1 MVATTKKN
9 APLKERVRLSKYSKG
24 QNDGEKEVGTSPP
37 KACFWMKSLEQQM
50 WIRKLYWAVQGGQ
63 ASTAFGAF

>member
-1 MVATTKKN
+1 MVATMKKM
-9 APLKERVRLSKYSKG
+9 PHWKKESGCQNIVRG

-50 WIRKLYWAVQGGQ
+50 WIRKLYWAVEGGQ
-63 ASTAFGAF
+63 GITAFGAF